1 MMNKTRE
8 ASEDCPICLDTV
20 RMGLMTPC
28 GHSFCGD
35 CILEVW
41 RMSRTCNPISCPYCR
56 QEVTSMKPYLSV
68 EERNTVEPG
77 EVELRSRMLERLW
90 RYRASVKYVGSLT
103 KFMLWCAI
111 MMISVILWIKLDFSK
126 ILFQDLT
133 EIPILLQNLKV
144 FETDLIQLIIQ
155 TSLYH
160 FLTTF
165 SKVCCLLSLSGSAFI
180 LYVILFE

>member
-1 MMNKTRE
+1 
-8 ASEDCPICLDTV
+8 
-20 RMGLMTPC
+20 MTPC